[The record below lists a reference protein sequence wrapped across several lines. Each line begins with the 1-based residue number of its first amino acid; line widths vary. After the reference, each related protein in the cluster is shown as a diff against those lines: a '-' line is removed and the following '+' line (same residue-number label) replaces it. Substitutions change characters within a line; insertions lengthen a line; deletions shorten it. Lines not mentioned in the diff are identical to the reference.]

1 MESLE
6 IVMGRRINELTQKY
20 IQDYEELSAKYLEQ
34 RRINFRILVLSCIL
48 LFLEEILV
56 YLTIYTTR

>member
-34 RRINFRILVLSCIL
+34 RRINFRVLVLSYIL
-48 LFLEEILV
+48 LFLEEILI
-56 YLTIYTTR
+56 YLTLYTTR